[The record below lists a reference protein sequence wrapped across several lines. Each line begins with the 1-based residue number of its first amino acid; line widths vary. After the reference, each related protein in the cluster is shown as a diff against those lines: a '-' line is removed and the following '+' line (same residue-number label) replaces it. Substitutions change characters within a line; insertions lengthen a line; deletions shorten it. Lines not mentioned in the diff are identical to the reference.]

1 MPFSEETLTRLKADA
16 AEITGRYPRARSAL
30 LPLLYLVQAEEGY
43 VSDEGMAFCAEVL
56 GITQTEVRGVA
67 TFYTMYKHEPAAEY
81 QVGVCINTTCAI
93 MGGDQIYAEL
103 AEHIAGDA
111 GAADHGTRSAA
122 ATTGT
127 SSRRTARSPLSALSA
142 TPPATT
148 PPW

>member
-16 AEITGRYPRARSAL
+16 AEITGRYPQARSAL

-81 QVGVCINTTCAI
+81 QVGVCTNTTCAI

-103 AEHIAGDA
+103 AEHLGGDP
-111 GAADHGTRSAA
+111 HGTT
-122 ATTGT
+122 ATTT
-127 SSRRTARSPLSALSA
+127 SSRRTARSRWSASSA
-142 TPPATT
+142 TRPATT

>member
-1 MPFSEETLTRLKADA
+1 MPFSEDTLTRLKADA

-81 QVGVCINTTCAI
+81 
-93 MGGDQIYAEL
+93 
-103 AEHIAGDA
+103 
-111 GAADHGTRSAA
+111 
-122 ATTGT
+122 
-127 SSRRTARSPLSALSA
+127 
-142 TPPATT
+142 
-148 PPW
+148 